1 MITTDLVKVSKSQ
14 KQFFLMLQIYW
25 PLALEVNEFLK
36 SNNFFHTVR
45 LLDTSE

>member
-1 MITTDLVKVSKSQ
+1 ME
-14 KQFFLMLQIYW
+14 LQEKNAFEIYW

-36 SNNFFHTVR
+36 SNNLFHTVR